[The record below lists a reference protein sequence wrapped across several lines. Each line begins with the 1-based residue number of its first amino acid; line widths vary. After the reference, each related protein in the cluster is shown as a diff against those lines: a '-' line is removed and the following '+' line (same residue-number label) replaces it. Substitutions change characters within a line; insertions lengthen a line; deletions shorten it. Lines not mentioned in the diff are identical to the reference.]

1 MSPFDHLPAVLASLA
16 GSAVGAFVL
25 AVIIDDALGVISAIR
40 TKSFSVKELPTFLES
55 QFGTKQALALL
66 GLIAAA
72 YFAGGD
78 AHQAAL
84 AALAAGGGAM
94 SASVAADIVGKI
106 RALASGSP
114 APAGTSSPAAAP
126 PAPAKASS

>member
-1 MSPFDHLPAVLASLA
+1 MNFGELPAVLASLA

-25 AVIIDDALGVISAIR
+25 AVVIDDALGVIGAIR
-40 TKSFSVKELPTFLES
+40 TKSFDIHQLPSFLES

-72 YFAGGD
+72 YFAGGN

-94 SASVAADIVGKI
+94 TASVGADILGKI
-106 RALASGSP
+106 KALVSGP
-114 APAGTSSPAAAP
+114 PPAAAP
-126 PAPAKASS
+126 KPTS

>member
-1 MSPFDHLPAVLASLA
+1 MHLDHVPAILASLA

-25 AVIIDDALGVISAIR
+25 AVVIDDALGVIGAI
-40 TKSFSVKELPTFLES
+40 KSKTFDVHKLASFLES
-55 QFGTKQALALL
+55 QFGTQRALALL

-78 AHQAAL
+78 ARQAAL

-94 SASVAADIVGKI
+94 TASVAADIIAKI
-106 RALASGSP
+106 KALVSGSP
-114 APAGTSSPAAAP
+114 APAAA
-126 PAPAKASS
+126 APAKAA